1 MNISQGFACFASAL
15 LEGQEGIFFSFRE
28 GEKERWVF
36 GIGKKISAD
45 FSTGPFPFFSLT
57 SFLGDKKS
65 FWHFPEWYSD
75 EECGKLLEKNFP
87 QVLQNYDFSW
97 PLDLTACSN
106 ETEKSF
112 CSQIKSVQS
121 ASEQG
126 DIWVLN
132 LAHEL
137 SEELSDEKLLLSL
150 YHSFLELKKNHCGGV
165 VWTVEQKMCSM
176 SPEVFLTQKGNIL
189 STFPIKGT
197 GDREYLEQN
206 EKEISELAMVTDL
219 LRNDLGQIAKKVWV
233 ENERVLVDRKSHW
246 DAHSEIYA
254 RLPQNNISWEQFEML
269 LPAGSISGAP
279 KKRVVEKILELEN
292 FDRDFYT
299 GTFGVRF
306 SPEES
311 IFNILIRTLFAQD
324 GKWRFPVGAGIT
336 YESDA
341 VAEWQETLQ
350 KAEILRECTRT

>member
-1 MNISQGFACFASAL
+1 M
-15 LEGQEGIFFSFRE
+15 
-28 GEKERWVF
+28 
-36 GIGKKISAD
+36 
-45 FSTGPFPFFSLT
+45 
-57 SFLGDKKS
+57 
-65 FWHFPEWYSD
+65 
-75 EECGKLLEKNFP
+75 
-87 QVLQNYDFSW
+87 
-97 PLDLTACSN
+97 
-106 ETEKSF
+106 
-112 CSQIKSVQS
+112 QS

-350 KAEILRECTRT
+350 KAEILRECTRTGKNFSSHLGFSLGLISGPKLLHAFFLPRLKKSCPFLNYTPQKMSGLLFLCHFLHFFFGFLPQYF